1 MDKKGNRSRGK
12 YTLIMRPVFG
22 EYYSILHSVFCFGVL
37 SRQVYVNFFEG
48 ELLCLVCLEK

>member
-37 SRQVYVNFFEG
+37 PRQVYVNFFEG